1 MAVKSSEET
10 RTSKCIKW
18 LLIYGADRNMKDD
31 EGNKPIDFVKYYEK
45 YSKDTKN
52 AFILEVLNTLVNI
65 YHYLF

>member
-1 MAVKSSEET
+1 
-10 RTSKCIKW
+10 
-18 LLIYGADRNMKDD
+18 MKDD

-65 YHYLF
+65 YHDLFQ